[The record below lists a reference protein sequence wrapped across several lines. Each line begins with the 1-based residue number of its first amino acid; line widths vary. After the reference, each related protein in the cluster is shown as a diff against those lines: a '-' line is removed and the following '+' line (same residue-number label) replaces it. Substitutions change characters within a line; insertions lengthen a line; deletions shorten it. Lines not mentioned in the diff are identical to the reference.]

1 MSDTP
6 QMSSGDPLGGSGA
19 PKPFP
24 PAPPQDDRNWW
35 QKLPKWAQWTLGIFV
50 GLVVLGALFGSDEST
65 TDNEQ
70 ASTTTEQTQEPTT
83 TTASE
88 PEPTPDPEV
97 EVSYSGPDSAR
108 SDDVTLKGTVDP
120 ANARI
125 RVDGKSVKVRNGRWS
140 LPVTLSK
147 HGDNEFEVVASRKG
161 YVEYSDILTVTRELS
176 AAERAEIR
184 REKALARAN
193 ARAVESAQTY
203 IDMGAFSKQ
212 GLYEQLSSDY
222 GEGFTEAEAQYAVDH
237 VRVNWKKEAVQSAR
251 GYLENSAMSR
261 DGLLEQLTSDYGEGF
276 TYEEAVY
283 AVNKVY

>member
-19 PKPFP
+19 PKHFP

-35 QKLPKWAQWTLGIFV
+35 QKLPKWGQWALGIFV
-50 GLVVLGALFGSDEST
+50 GLVVLGALFGSEES

-70 ASTTTEQTQEPTT
+70 ASTTPEQTQEPTT

-88 PEPTPDPEV
+88 PDPTPDPQV
-97 EVSYSGPDSAR
+97 EVSYNGPDSAR

-125 RVDGKSVKVRNGRWS
+125 RVDDESVKVRNGRWS

-147 HGDNEFEVVASRKG
+147 RGDNDFEVVATRTG
-161 YVEYSDILTVTRELS
+161 YDRAQTTVTVTRELS

-193 ARAVESAQTY
+193 ARAVESAQSYLSHT
-203 IDMGAFSKQ
+203 AFSKK
-212 GLYEQLSSDY
+212 GLYEQLIY
-222 GEGFTEAEAQYAVDH
+222 EEFTESEASYAAEH
-237 VRVNWKKEAVQSAR
+237 VGADWKKQAVKSAKS
-251 GYLENSAMSR
+251 YLSHSSFSR
-261 DGLLEQLTSDYGEGF
+261 DGLIEQLIYEGF
-276 TYEEAVY
+276 TPEEATYGVDRAY
-283 AVNKVY
+283 